1 MFKFTNNTRF
11 IEYPQASRGQYSIK
25 IEQKVQSKS
34 DEANKSEWIAIGYIT
49 KSFNKEENHF
59 NFCATDALGNPVFT
73 DVKELHLLKKEFQN
87 HGVNLAEKIRSA
99 QIPKVKKTNPE
110 KQIHPTERKQ
120 EIHQLRDK
128 AKDKSQQKV
137 QNLKTEHQMD
147 AKQAESTAKDKG
159 SKDNPDQPSS
169 KDSTQPENNS
179 IQDKTEERMDEIQD
193 IREQGDDLNQDMDI
207 EM

>member
-11 IEYPQASRGQYSIK
+11 IEYPQASKGQYSIK

-49 KSFNKEENHF
+49 KSFNKEEKKF
-59 NFCATDALGNPVFT
+59 SYSATDALGTQVFA

-87 HGVNLAEKIRSA
+87 HGVSLAETIRSA
-99 QIPKVKKTNPE
+99 KIPMVKKTNPE

-120 EIHQLRDK
+120 EISQLRDK
-128 AKDKSQQKV
+128 TKDKTQQKA
-137 QNLKTEHQMD
+137 QNLKTEHKMD
-147 AKQAESTAKDKG
+147 AKQAEATAKDKG
-159 SKDNPDQPSS
+159 SKDNTEQPSS
-169 KDSTQPENNS
+169 KDSTQPENDS